1 MYNRHPGQ
9 NLPKH
14 GSTPP
19 CPKVGGCPLPRGR
32 VANSIPLQQICVCL
46 VTATLFE
53 AVLKDAKCEN
63 KRLVPYPM
71 ETIPC
76 QLLGRTCL
84 VVGCRLKSRMFSRG
98 WRMRISAADKKGPV
112 VSHRALLGSLAAYV
126 ETEIKEQSPMLK
138 PDLYGFS
145 HTGRM
150 QLSWRWKPACFLH
163 RNLLGLQSRA
173 KQLSRISHL
182 S

>member
-19 CPKVGGCPLPRGR
+19 CPKVGGLSTSTWEGGQQHPSSTNLRMSCYGHFVRSCIEGHQMRKQKAGSISDGDNPMS
-32 VANSIPLQQICVCL
+32 VAW
-46 VTATLFE
+46 
-53 AVLKDAKCEN
+53 KDLS
-63 KRLVPYPM
+63 R
-71 ETIPC
+71 ET
-76 QLLGRTCL
+76 

-126 ETEIKEQSPMLK
+126 EMEIKEQSPHVK
-138 PDLYGFS
+138 
-145 HTGRM
+145 T
-150 QLSWRWKPACFLH
+150 
-163 RNLLGLQSRA
+163 
-173 KQLSRISHL
+173 
-182 S
+182 